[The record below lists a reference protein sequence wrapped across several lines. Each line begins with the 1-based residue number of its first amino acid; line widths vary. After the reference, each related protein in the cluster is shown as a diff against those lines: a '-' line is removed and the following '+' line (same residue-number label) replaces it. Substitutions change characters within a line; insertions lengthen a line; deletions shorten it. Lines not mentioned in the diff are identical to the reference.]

1 VAEIGGATPADSH
14 AMRVFEN
21 PGHGNDWISL
31 KLIGVKSNKAAIGAR
46 ITVTVAEAGGGTRS
60 VHRWVTSGGSFG
72 ASPLEQHVGLG
83 KAASIKDIEIW
94 WPTSNTRQ
102 HFANVGKNQV
112 IEITELSNEYKK
124 IERSVVRLGGSKRT
138 P

>member
-1 VAEIGGATPADSH
+1 
-14 AMRVFEN
+14 M
-21 PGHGNDWISL
+21 
-31 KLIGVKSNKAAIGAR
+31 KSNKAAIGAR
-46 ITVTVAEAGGGTRS
+46 ITVTVADAAGGTRS

-83 KAASIKDIEIW
+83 KASTIKDIEIW

-112 IEITELSNEYKK
+112 IEITELSNEYKR
-124 IERSVVRLGGSKRT
+124 IERPVVRLGGSKRT